1 MHSTPPLSTELA
13 LRAFEADQAFSTALA
28 AVQASFK
35 PGLSPIE
42 AARAANAHG
51 FAWLSRPCD
60 DDPALVQVCLR
71 HQGGAETDAVGEN
84 IAQLLA
90 GLLGI
95 ALQPAAQTSEPE
107 GGGGGPED
115 APVVCPPVRP
125 AAPATP
131 EPEPEPLEEQ
141 QEPAAQLLDEQQK
154 ATAVSMCKA
163 MDAATRKAFTIAFR
177 DAFRVDRDQRSIIPL
192 ITELKHL
199 EFIDRFS
206 IEAAGGIS
214 E

>member
-1 MHSTPPLSTELA
+1 MHPNPPLSTELA

-42 AARAANAHG
+42 AVRAANAHG

-71 HQGGAETDAVGEN
+71 HQGGAETNAVGEN

-95 ALQPAAQTSEPE
+95 ALQPSAQTPEPE
-107 GGGGGPED
+107 GGAED
-115 APVVCPPVRP
+115 PPVVCPAVRPVAP
-125 AAPATP
+125 AAP
-131 EPEPEPLEEQ
+131 EPDSEPLEDQ
-141 QEPAAQLLDEQQK
+141 AEPAAQLLDEQQK

>member
-1 MHSTPPLSTELA
+1 MHSTQPLSTELA

-71 HQGGAETDAVGEN
+71 HQGGAETAAVGEN

-95 ALQPAAQTSEPE
+95 ALQPATQTSEPE
-107 GGGGGPED
+107 GGTDD
-115 APVVCPPVRP
+115 APLVCPAVR
-125 AAPATP
+125 PATP
-131 EPEPEPLEEQ
+131 EPEPEPIEEHS
-141 QEPAAQLLDEQQK
+141 EPAAQLLDEQQK
-154 ATAVSMCKA
+154 STAVSMCKA

>member
-28 AVQASFK
+28 AVQSSFQ

-42 AARAANAHG
+42 AARKANAHG

-60 DDPALVQVCLR
+60 DDPALVQVMLR
-71 HQGGAETDAVGEN
+71 HQGGAETAAVGDN
-84 IAQLLA
+84 IAHLLA

-107 GGGGGPED
+107 GGGGD
-115 APVVCPPVRP
+115 DAAPVVCPAVRP
-125 AAPATP
+125 AAPVDP
-131 EPEPEPLEEQ
+131 EPEAEPEQ
-141 QEPAAQLLDEQQK
+141 QPASQLLDDQQK
-154 ATAVSMCKA
+154 ATAVAMCKA
-163 MDAATRKAFTIAFR
+163 MDAATRKAFTISFR
-177 DAFRVDRDQRSIIPL
+177 DAFRVDRDARSIIPL